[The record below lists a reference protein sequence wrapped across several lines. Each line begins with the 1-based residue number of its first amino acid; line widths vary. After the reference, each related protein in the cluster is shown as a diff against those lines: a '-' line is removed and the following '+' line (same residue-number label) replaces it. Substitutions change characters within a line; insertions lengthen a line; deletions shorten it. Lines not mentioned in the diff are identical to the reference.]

1 MHLSTF
7 RGVDSKTQQH
17 RRLKRSSAFSCVCF
31 TYNNVLIVLPMEK
44 EEKEEKNKEIK
55 EKENQCF

>member
-17 RRLKRSSAFSCVCF
+17 RRLKRSSAFSCVRF
-31 TYNNVLIVLPMEK
+31 TYNNVLIVLPMGERRK
-44 EEKEEKNKEIK
+44 GRKKKEIK